1 MDREIA
7 PSPLS
12 FDTSLVKFFCK
23 TPETDKTDSGVKR
36 VPKKQEKKPEKAE
49 RPKPSHSRFLF
60 ETDPSFEDISLDLI
74 KNMGHEDSRVSKDK
88 FDGNLNIEFFF
99 LNIFTQVLFWSWT
112 WMTVRSTTTWMSPK
126 RKKSPTL
133 SRQLFRRVSRP
144 LSRPPVSARV
154 PFNFF

>member
-88 FDGNLNIEFFF
+88 FDGNLNIEFFI
-99 LNIFTQVLFWSWT
+99 LNIFSRLCSDYEHERPWDLQRPEWAGREKGQQPSPNSLFNEFLDLLRDPPTQ
-112 WMTVRSTTTWMSPK
+112 
-126 RKKSPTL
+126 RK
-133 SRQLFRRVSRP
+133 
-144 LSRPPVSARV
+144 
-154 PFNFF
+154 